1 MAIQTMIPDDD
12 SELDSRVDWLVDPRL
27 GYIVGQWFK
36 PSFLLLRSQFSW
48 SLFLMLSRIFHMFFW
63 FKQYIKHDQTINSI
77 LTVY

>member
-36 PSFLLLRSQFSW
+36 PSFYCLDPNLAGHFSW
-48 SLFLMLSRIFHMFFW
+48 CFPEFSTFFW